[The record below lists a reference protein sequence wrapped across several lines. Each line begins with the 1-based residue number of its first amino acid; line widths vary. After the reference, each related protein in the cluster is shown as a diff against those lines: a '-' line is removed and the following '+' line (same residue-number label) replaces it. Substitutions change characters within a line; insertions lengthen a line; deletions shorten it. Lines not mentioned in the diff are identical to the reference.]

1 MQLQTGISVGQGVMQ
16 QPPEIV
22 TTKDLSYIE
31 DALSWELLAAKKFAM
46 YAQMAQEQG
55 SRISVIDWQ
64 NAPEP
69 LPDALK
75 AFGSCQGH
83 AQSAHATVNREVKS
97 CQTIRTSSKTLNPGL
112 YLL

>member
-31 DALSWELLAAKKFAM
+31 DALSWELIAAKKFAM

-55 SRISVIDWQ
+55 IKDICDRLAKMHQSHYQMLLKHLDPAKAMPSRPMPQ
-64 NAPEP
+64 
-69 LPDALK
+69 
-75 AFGSCQGH
+75 
-83 AQSAHATVNREVKS
+83 
-97 CQTIRTSSKTLNPGL
+97 
-112 YLL
+112 

>member
-1 MQLQTGISVGQGVMQ
+1 MQ

-55 SRISVIDWQ
+55 VKDICDRLSKMHQAHYQKLLTHLD
-64 NAPEP
+64 P
-69 LPDALK
+69 LK
-75 AFGSCQGH
+75 AIPSQPLS
-83 AQSAHATVNREVKS
+83 Q
-97 CQTIRTSSKTLNPGL
+97 
-112 YLL
+112 

>member
-1 MQLQTGISVGQGVMQ
+1 MSVVETEGRLRIVQLQTGTQMGRGIMQ

-55 SRISVIDWQ
+55 IKDICDRLSKMHQSHYQKLLTHLDP
-64 NAPEP
+64 A
-69 LPDALK
+69 K
-75 AFGSCQGH
+75 AIPSQ
-83 AQSAHATVNREVKS
+83 
-97 CQTIRTSSKTLNPGL
+97 
-112 YLL
+112 LLSQ